1 MSEVQLYTWIGF
13 AIFIVLMIYLSYLGY
28 KKTNT
33 VEDFAIAGEGL
44 GPIVLGLAYAATFF
58 SATTFI
64 GYPGWAY
71 SSGLSTLWISL
82 TLIIASPLGLITVAK
97 KAREIN
103 IKQRSLSLP
112 DWLGDRFNSD
122 FIRVGAGIVCLF
134 NIFAIASQFSAGAWI
149 FETLLDVPYTVGL
162 TVTML
167 FVIVYVFAGG
177 TFADI
182 YTDAVQ
188 AVLMAI
194 MGIVVFVSVFWVFDG
209 GLTESFTNISNQLAE
224 RDSNLTAIINPD
236 SLVFYSIPAV
246 FGAFIIQFAF
256 SSQPQLFNKV
266 LSLKDPKD
274 MKKMIITYVIAAIS
288 FLFVIFGGIYA
299 SVTVVVDHPDQAL
312 LQYVL
317 DFFPPVVAAFLGIT
331 VIAAAIST
339 TDGLFVVMSTIIAND
354 IFRKFLVRRN
364 IIKLSPEKTEKY
376 SLLLSRLSVVVVGII
391 AYVIVLNP
399 PESLGMLLWLGIS
412 GVASGTMG
420 PLLATI
426 FLPKLATRPAAI
438 ASLLVGVGSY
448 IVILMLDLGPSNLAS
463 GGYAVIVGL
472 LTMIIVGFFTKERG
486 QINHVG

>member
-1 MSEVQLYTWIGF
+1 MNEVQLYTWIGF
-13 AIFIVLMIYLSYLGY
+13 VIFIALMVYLSYLGY
-28 KKTNT
+28 KKTKT

-44 GPIVLGLAYAATFF
+44 GPIVLGLAYSATFF

-82 TLIIASPLGLITVAK
+82 TLIIASPLGLIAVAK

-103 IKQRSLSLP
+103 IKQKSLSLP

-122 FIRVGAGIVCLF
+122 FVRVGAAIVCLF

-149 FETLLDVPYTVGL
+149 FETLLDVPYAVGL
-162 TVTML
+162 TVTMV
-167 FVIVYVFAGG
+167 FVIAYVFLGG

-194 MGIVVFVSVFWVFDG
+194 MGVVVFISVFWVFDG
-209 GLTESFTNISNQLAE
+209 GLTESFANITNQLE
-224 RDSNLTAIINPD
+224 SIDSNLTAIVNPD
-236 SLVFYSIPAV
+236 SLVFYSIPAI

-266 LSLKDPKD
+266 LSLKNPKD
-274 MKKMIITYVIAAIS
+274 MRIMIITYVIAAIC

-299 SVTVVVDHPDQAL
+299 SVTVEVDHPDQAL

-317 DFFPPVVAAFLGIT
+317 EYFPAVIAAFLGVT

-339 TDGLFVVMSTIIAND
+339 TDGLFVVMSTVIAND
-354 IFRKFLVRRN
+354 IFRKFLAKKN
-364 IIKLSPEKTEKY
+364 IIKLRPEQIERY
-376 SLLLSRLSVVVVGII
+376 SLQISRLSVVVVGII
-391 AYVIVLNP
+391 AYIIVLNP

-420 PLLATI
+420 PLLTTI

-438 ASLLVGVGSY
+438 ASLVFGVGSY
-448 IVILMLDLGPSNLAS
+448 LVILWIDFGPSNLAS
-463 GGYAVIVGL
+463 GGYAVLVGL
-472 LTMIIVGFFTKERG
+472 ITMIIIGLFTKERS